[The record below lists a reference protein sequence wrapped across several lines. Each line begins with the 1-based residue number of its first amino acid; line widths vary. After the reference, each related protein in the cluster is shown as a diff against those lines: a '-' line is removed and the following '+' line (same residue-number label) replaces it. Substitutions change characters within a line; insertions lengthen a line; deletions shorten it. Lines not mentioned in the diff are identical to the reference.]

1 MSHYQCKRCFH
12 ITKQKIEMQR
22 HLNRKVKCVRNLE
35 SYKYSDE
42 QISELSLKIIKNNKN
57 SYENDQDMNFQQD
70 VPIHKENNI
79 SINYSYLGEKI
90 IQPLDEFEEKNIYI
104 KNQSHNSLIEETI
117 DNKTIDNS
125 SKKNLDM
132 VLYQDLDDDSI
143 RSECNHKL
151 ECIHCKKEFTR
162 KSSLARHIKYRCKEK
177 NNTNLEQNNITNIT
191 NNNNTIIINVNINKP
206 LPFDEDWDVSKIDS
220 TLKHLLLFSDLKY
233 TKTLEAILENEVN
246 LNVIIEDTEDC
257 GIVYKND
264 IEKFTP
270 MKIEDIIHLSMNK
283 LHKHLQNF
291 HEEVRND
298 NPYEIN
304 QKLLEAEKE
313 MIDKKYVNF
322 KNNAHTQKMVKN
334 FISDIFNKKK
344 EDTLRICNDLID
356 KSSGY

>member
-35 SYKYSDE
+35 SYKFSDD
-42 QISELSLKIIKNNKN
+42 QIYELSLKIIKKN
-57 SYENDQDMNFQQD
+57 MSEQDIIVQQE
-70 VPIHKENNI
+70 VIPQKENNSNYNFI
-79 SINYSYLGEKI
+79 DEKFIEPLEEFDEDSSKRCFKNNSSNVFVEEINSFSELN
-90 IQPLDEFEEKNIYI
+90 KN
-104 KNQSHNSLIEETI
+104 TI
-117 DNKTIDNS
+117 

-132 VLYQDLDDDSI
+132 VLYQDFDNESI

-177 NNTNLEQNNITNIT
+177 IDINAEPNITNIT

-220 TLKHLLLFSDLKY
+220 ALKHLLLFSDLKY

-270 MKIEDIIHLSMNK
+270 MKIEDIINLSMNK

-291 HEEVRND
+291 HEEVKND

-322 KNNAHTQKMVKN
+322 KNNAHTQKTVKN
-334 FISDIFNKKK
+334 FLADIFNKKK